1 MSGSTARLSP
11 IGGVAKFLVLVD
23 STLMAKMDKNPAK
36 VFAVFLNAMVK
47 HANVGLIEKAE
58 DAFFQLAASFSRNDF
73 QQFNAFIHCLLHN
86 PV

>member
-1 MSGSTARLSP
+1 MSGSTARLSL
-11 IGGVAKFLVLVD
+11 IGCVTNFLVPVD
-23 STLMAKMDKNPAK
+23 STLMTKMDKNPAK

-58 DAFFQLAASFSRNDF
+58 DAFFQLAASFSRDDF
-73 QQFNAFIHCLLHN
+73 QQWNAFVHCLLHN

>member
-1 MSGSTARLSP
+1 
-11 IGGVAKFLVLVD
+11 
-23 STLMAKMDKNPAK
+23 MAKMDKNTAK
-36 VFAVFLNAMVK
+36 VFAIFLNAMVK

-73 QQFNAFIHCLLHN
+73 QQCNAFIHCLLHN